1 MTNFLNTD
9 REIER
14 YDEAELYAS
23 TAKPDMF
30 PDIRSKFNVDTGR
43 TDLMAP
49 LPSGGFVTLAS
60 NAPDIMV
67 EAPAMPGMGADAALP
82 VEDDEFQL
90 QSIRNY
96 AASGANISSRDDYLA
111 AGYTDQQIDAS
122 GVMGET
128 QQKTGRTEPLSTTE
142 IEGILSEGG
151 SVFQDYDPTMR
162 ENGAAALTETLIE
175 LRVDER
181 RKELLEQYA
190 KPDAS
195 EAETEALNVE
205 ISRIIASEQPEM
217 RSLSE
222 NLADAVFGNKN
233 VLGTGVGDFVTA
245 GVMDMQE
252 GWRMYTDALRN
263 DSPANRALGV
273 LLMAAGVAE
282 ATGVGMVLGKTIKK
296 SIPMMQRAMVSAGQ
310 NAELR
315 MAERGPAVDFLS
327 STMMSGVD
335 PTIVTD
341 PLVAAAGRAVS
352 VPPPIKRNPIVDD
365 LPMVDPDSLV
375 GMKIFPIQADLTK
388 AGGEYTG
395 IDSSLIDVP
404 IALQGGPDYPLLETS
419 RAGNVVWANDAKG
432 VSSKKL
438 NKDTEYA
445 LVVAMSPDSHK
456 TNATV
461 NRAMLDTTLAYV
473 RDGRL
478 SDEAIS
484 QIDAAIQAPSTQ
496 KQLSRMGSFPGLKS
510 PDAVDWINSATF
522 EERNRIMQVMSSP
535 GVQDLG
541 APNLQ
546 KILDATADPRYVGLN
561 SNDSIMLIEI
571 DKSGGAVKLGEAENT
586 VPHLSYEYGLKG
598 KPVARVPFTAAQNM
612 FPEWFADR
620 AVKEAQMIREGTA
633 SDGSAL
639 PFKPLNQ
646 ASPDVE
652 VQGPPPPAQGP
663 LQPVRGKPPNT
674 ARSFQFNLPIER
686 ITQSAANNMKAVAM
700 QKVKSPLQAKLL
712 VNALDGA
719 WQTTAQSKNSGGIT
733 GLDWVKEAKASPD
746 SATLTIPTGDNKAA
760 AKALDQEIKSGQ
772 LTLYKLRDSRTYF
785 GINKNYNYYDEYGLG
800 PDADYWTPNPNGP
813 TLNENETALVS
824 VVSNDFGAKGV
835 GATTVMKAIEE
846 GATVLD
852 AFAVNSDKYPSGF
865 LPAFYARFGFKE
877 AGRIRFDP
885 SKVLEEPGGKL
896 KLQDMKA
903 AWAKKGW
910 KEGDGYPDIVVM
922 KWTGDEGGRSQYT
935 RRFIAEAADGSGQ
948 GQAAGL
954 FRPTARSD
962 GSNAGG
968 SPTGQARPGD
978 GNGTAGNVR
987 NDNRGSSASQL
998 ADIGREILNATDAQL
1013 KNLGIDP
1020 QRVRRLRSE
1029 MALD

>member
-1 MTNFLNTD
+1 
-9 REIER
+9 
-14 YDEAELYAS
+14 
-23 TAKPDMF
+23 
-30 PDIRSKFNVDTGR
+30 
-43 TDLMAP
+43 
-49 LPSGGFVTLAS
+49 
-60 NAPDIMV
+60 
-67 EAPAMPGMGADAALP
+67 
-82 VEDDEFQL
+82 
-90 QSIRNY
+90 
-96 AASGANISSRDDYLA
+96 
-111 AGYTDQQIDAS
+111 
-122 GVMGET
+122 
-128 QQKTGRTEPLSTTE
+128 
-142 IEGILSEGG
+142 
-151 SVFQDYDPTMR
+151 MR
-162 ENGAAALTETLIE
+162 ENGAANLTETLVN
-175 LRVDER
+175 LRIDER
-181 RKELLEQYA
+181 REELIKQQID
-190 KPDAS
+190 P
-195 EAETEALNVE
+195 TE
-205 ISRIIASEQPEM
+205 IDRIIASEQPEM
-217 RSLSE
+217 LSLSE
-222 NLADAVFGNKN
+222 NLADVVFGNRN
-233 VLGTGVGDFVTA
+233 VLGTGFADFATA

-252 GWRMYTDALRN
+252 GWRMYTQALRT
-263 DSPANRALGV
+263 DSSLDRGLGI

-282 ATGVGMVLGKTIKK
+282 ATGVGFLLGKTIK
-296 SIPMMQRAMVSAGQ
+296 SAIPKVREGLQAMGASAQ
-310 NAELR
+310 TR
-315 MAERGPAVDFLS
+315 ITERGTGT
-327 STMMSGVD
+327 TMMSGVD
-335 PTIVTD
+335 PTVITD

-352 VPPPIKRNPIVDD
+352 VPPPIKRNPVVDN

-419 RAGNVVWANDAKG
+419 RAGKVVWANDAKG
-432 VSSKKL
+432 VSTKKL

-496 KQLSRMGSFPGLKS
+496 KQLSRMGAFPGLKS

-522 EERNRIMQVMSSP
+522 PERNRIMQVMSSP

-586 VPHLSYEYGLKG
+586 VPHLSYEYALKG

-639 PFKPLNQ
+639 PLKPLSQ

-652 VQGPPPPAQGP
+652 VQGPPVPAQGP

-885 SKVLEEPGGKL
+885 SIVLEEPGGKL

-910 KEGDGYPDIVVM
+910 KDGDGYPDIVVM
-922 KWTGDEGGRSQYT
+922 KWTGDDGGRSQYT
-935 RRFIAEAADGSGQ
+935 RRFIAEAADGGGQ
-948 GQAAGL
+948 GKAAGL

>member
-1 MTNFLNTD
+1 MSFLNNTD
-9 REIER
+9 DEMNR
-14 YDEAELYAS
+14 YEEAAVLRQGATPS
-23 TAKPDMF
+23 MITNM
-30 PDIRSKFNVDTGR
+30 RSVFNTDTGK
-43 TDLMAP
+43 TDLLAP
-49 LPSGGFVTLAS
+49 LPSGGFAKIAS
-60 NAPDIMV
+60 EAPQIMV
-67 EAPAMPGMGADAALP
+67 ESPAMPLAEPLP
-82 VEDDEFQL
+82 VDDSEIAL
-90 QSIRNY
+90 QSIRDY
-96 AASGANISSRDDYLA
+96 QSGTTDKDGIFTPTQMSRDDYLA

-122 GVMGET
+122 GISRSEL
-128 QQKTGRTEPLSTTE
+128 LSTEE
-142 IEGILSEGG
+142 ITTILSNGE
-151 SVFQDYDPTMR
+151 SVFQSYDPTMR
-162 ENGAAALTETLIE
+162 ENGAANLTETLVN
-175 LRVDER
+175 LRIDER
-181 RKELLEQYA
+181 REELIKQQID
-190 KPDAS
+190 P
-195 EAETEALNVE
+195 TE
-205 ISRIIASEQPEM
+205 IDRIIASEQPEM
-217 RSLSE
+217 LSLSE
-222 NLADAVFGNKN
+222 NLADVVFGNRN
-233 VLGTGVGDFVTA
+233 VLGTGFADFATA

-252 GWRMYTDALRN
+252 GWRMYTQALRT
-263 DSPANRALGV
+263 DSSLDRGLGI

-282 ATGVGMVLGKTIKK
+282 ATGVGFLLGKTIK
-296 SIPMMQRAMVSAGQ
+296 SAIPKVREGLQAMGASAQ
-310 NAELR
+310 TR
-315 MAERGPAVDFLS
+315 ITERGTGT
-327 STMMSGVD
+327 TMMSGVD
-335 PTIVTD
+335 PTVITD

-352 VPPPIKRNPIVDD
+352 VPPPIKRNPVVDN

-419 RAGNVVWANDAKG
+419 RAGKVVWANDAKG
-432 VSSKKL
+432 VSTKKL

-496 KQLSRMGSFPGLKS
+496 KQLSRMGAFPGLKS

-522 EERNRIMQVMSSP
+522 PERNRIMQVMSSP

-586 VPHLSYEYGLKG
+586 VPHLSYEYALKG

-639 PFKPLNQ
+639 PLKPLSQ

-652 VQGPPPPAQGP
+652 VQGPPVPAQGP

-885 SKVLEEPGGKL
+885 SIVLEEPGGKL

-910 KEGDGYPDIVVM
+910 KDGDGYPDIVVM
-922 KWTGDEGGRSQYT
+922 KWTGDDGGRSQYT
-935 RRFIAEAADGSGQ
+935 RRFIAEAADGGGQ
-948 GQAAGL
+948 GKAAGL

>member
-23 TAKPDMF
+23 TAKPEMF
-30 PDIRSKFNVDTGR
+30 PNIRSKFNIDTGH
-43 TDLMAP
+43 TDLLAP

-620 AVKEAQMIREGTA
+620 AVQEAEMMRTGI
-633 SDGSAL
+633 SGSGD
-639 PFKPLNQ
+639 PLTLQ
-646 ASPDVE
+646 GSKDVI
-652 VQGPPPPAQGP
+652 GPR
-663 LQPVRGKPPNT
+663 QPRRPNT

-935 RRFIAEAADGSGQ
+935 RRFIAEATDGSGQ
-948 GQAAGL
+948 GKAAGL